1 MSIPASE
8 RPTESLGTLR
18 PDPVPAPPPH
28 CLNCGAMLRG
38 PYCGECGQR
47 ATNPHPTTRELLQ
60 EAAEELFNWDGKL
73 LGTLRALVAHPG
85 RLTLDVLAGKRA
97 RYLPPLRLYL
107 IFSVLY
113 FFVAAAMPNKPDL
126 QIKTSRGSGIIS
138 VDSIAPGNERARTDS
153 VACFAE
159 VDREQGSSGVARAIG
174 RAACRGQVN
183 RKGFSTR
190 MRDNFPRMMFV
201 LVPLYAAILGTVYR
215 KRRYPEHLYFALH
228 LHAFVFLALTV
239 ATLTDV
245 SPARTVDTVVGFACF
260 AAVLVYSVLALRAVY
275 GGSLAATLGKS
286 AAIAL
291 LYGVV
296 FFVALAGAALITLL
310 TL

>member
-1 MSIPASE
+1 
-8 RPTESLGTLR
+8 
-18 PDPVPAPPPH
+18 
-28 CLNCGAMLRG
+28 LNCDAILHG
-38 PYCGECGQR
+38 PYCAECGQR
-47 ATNPHPTTRELLQ
+47 ATNPHPTTRELLH

-85 RLTLDVLAGKRA
+85 QLTVDVLAGRRA

-113 FFVAAAMPNKPDL
+113 FFVAAAMPNKRDL
-126 QIKTSRGSGIIS
+126 EFKTSAGGGMIR
-138 VDSIAPGNERARTDS
+138 VDSIGPGNERARTDS
-153 VACFAE
+153 TVCFAE
-159 VDREQGSSGVARAIG
+159 VDREQGSFGVGRAIG

-183 RKGFSTR
+183 RKGFSAR

-201 LVPLYAAILGTVYR
+201 LVPLYAVILGTVYR

-239 ATLTDV
+239 ATLTDL
-245 SPARTVDTVVGFACF
+245 SPVRALDTAVGLACF
-260 AAVLVYSVLALRAVY
+260 AAVAVYSVLALRAVY

-286 AAIAL
+286 VAIAL